1 MKKLV
6 LPLLLLFILLS
17 TADGR
22 FWTNQKGK
30 SFEGEFIEADD
41 NNVII
46 RRSSD
51 RIIFTM
57 LIKDLSDAD
66 QGYLTKLE
74 EEKKKK
80 EEEERKSSDDYVPT
94 TQEELA
100 EWIIGTEWLCVLVL
114 EIDQQPTPPL

>member
-1 MKKLV
+1 MKKLI
-6 LPLLLLFILLS
+6 LPLLSLLILV
-17 TADGR
+17 TNADGR
-22 FWTNQKGK
+22 IWTNQHGRT
-30 SFEGEFIEADD
+30 FEGEFIESKDD
-41 NNVII
+41 QVTI
-46 RRSSD
+46 RRAFD